1 MENGGLTQDYQFL
14 ILQWGGGGGGGD
26 QILPVLFSVKSL
38 CSPTLLANYTHK
50 ILLQFCDGSLVGG
63 RQQTLVEEKRKGL
76 Q

>member
-14 ILQWGGGGGGGD
+14 ILQLGGGGD